1 MNTTWVQ
8 FLDSDDLLG
17 PQKMASQMALGQ
29 DRDMVYGHFMFSRED
44 HAWPSWAM
52 SADPVSGLA
61 HGRTGQTTSNLFRT
75 ESVRAAGGW
84 DESLS
89 SAQEYDLMFRM
100 FKAGSRFTMSEDH
113 LTTVRL
119 FPEGR
124 ISTSNEAKRRLNSF
138 ALRMKMWA
146 HVQSAPGVTGAQKQR
161 VLNALFNHPLAR
173 PVRRGACCGGYR
185 ALSEAGYS
193 PTPDVQIQVGL
204 SWRAGCL
211 ASTRGEMETRCTT
224 MDAFKTMSKSA
235 HKRVLVVS
243 YYWPPSGGGGV
254 QRWLKF
260 AKLLPE
266 FGWDPIV
273 VTPSNPDVP
282 VTDPSLSHDVHDGV
296 EVWSFPVWEPTRALS
311 ALGLQGNTSR
321 LGADQSS
328 SPSLASKLVKWV
340 RGNVFVPDARVGW
353 VKPTTR
359 KSSRG
364 CATNLWTS
372 SSPPAP
378 RTACTSS
385 GLR

>member
-1 MNTTWVQ
+1 MAEVDVVIPMHNSALWVGGALDSLLEQGPCLGQVICVDNNSTDNSSDVVQTWGQAHPNVRLKLIEERTPGACAARNAGLKEVNTTWVQ

-44 HAWPSWAM
+44 RAWPSWAM

-100 FKAGSRFTMSEDH
+100 FKAGGRFTMSEDH

-146 HVQSAPGVTGAQKQR
+146 HVQSAPDVTGAQKQR
-161 VLNALFNHPLAR
+161 VLNALFNTTRWLDPFDGTRA
-173 PVRRGACCGGYR
+173 AEGYR

-193 PTPDVQIQVGL
+193 PTPDVQIP
-204 SWRAGCL
+204 SWFVL
-211 ASTRGEMETRCTT
+211 AS
-224 MDAFKTMSKSA
+224 
-235 HKRVLVVS
+235 RVL
-243 YYWPPSGGGGV
+243 GV
-254 QRWLKF
+254 QRA
-260 AKLLPE
+260 AK
-266 FGWDPIV
+266 WRRV
-273 VTPSNPDVP
+273 AQQWMPS
-282 VTDPSLSHDVHDGV
+282 
-296 EVWSFPVWEPTRALS
+296 
-311 ALGLQGNTSR
+311 
-321 LGADQSS
+321 
-328 SPSLASKLVKWV
+328 
-340 RGNVFVPDARVGW
+340 
-353 VKPTTR
+353 KP
-359 KSSRG
+359 
-364 CATNLWTS
+364 
-372 SSPPAP
+372 
-378 RTACTSS
+378 
-385 GLR
+385 